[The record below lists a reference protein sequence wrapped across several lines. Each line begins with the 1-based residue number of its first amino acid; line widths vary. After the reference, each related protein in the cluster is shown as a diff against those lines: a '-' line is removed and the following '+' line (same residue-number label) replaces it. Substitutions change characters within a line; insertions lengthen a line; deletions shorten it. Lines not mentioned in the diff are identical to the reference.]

1 MEPCI
6 SRWVVEHGKQPSRL
20 LSEPIALVVDDERLI
35 LMDTSDI
42 IRDAGYDVVEASS
55 ADDAIAFLE
64 KHGLL
69 QLLFTDVQTGGRLD
83 GLDLARKVAE
93 RWPEGGAA
101 LRDREILC
109 TVVEA
114 GRVVIFDI
122 VVTPGSKTAD
132 GLQVFASDRPVFG
145 TASKS
150 YSAL

>member
-42 IRDAGYDVVEASS
+42 IRDADYDVVEASS

-93 RWPEGGAA
+93 RWPEGAAA
-101 LRDREILC
+101 LRDVKSFARSLR
-109 TVVEA
+109 
-114 GRVVIFDI
+114 RV
-122 VVTPGSKTAD
+122 G
-132 GLQVFASDRPVFG
+132 
-145 TASKS
+145 
-150 YSAL
+150 